1 MKHFAIA
8 LACFFVATA
17 VRADGPSPAPFGSPA
32 TTYGVAQ
39 EFNRMVALLGDDVL
53 RELVCRL
60 SYQRYTPGTLSHA
73 LNLSTDEVMRRVD
86 VLRGWGMVRPFTSD
100 SVNTII
106 ESSPGEGE
114 RTLRRWAARYCA
126 QGDACGVQIPSE
138 QMRKDSD
145 SEKLAAG
152 LGGPMT
158 HQSMPRRLKIT
169 IGTVRLLVELFD
181 TPTANAIY
189 EGLPFKS
196 SAQVWGN
203 EVYFAIPVHVPL
215 ESDAK
220 NAVEPGELA
229 FWVEGNSIAIAFG
242 PRRISRGQEIRLAAK
257 TNVWGRVVGDVRQL
271 AAVSIDEKVTVEAAE

>member
-114 RTLRRWAARYCA
+114 RTLGRPDIAPKAMPAAYKYPASKCER
-126 QGDACGVQIPSE
+126 
-138 QMRKDSD
+138 
-145 SEKLAAG
+145 
-152 LGGPMT
+152 T
-158 HQSMPRRLKIT
+158 
-169 IGTVRLLVELFD
+169 
-181 TPTANAIY
+181 
-189 EGLPFKS
+189 
-196 SAQVWGN
+196 
-203 EVYFAIPVHVPL
+203 AIP
-215 ESDAK
+215 K
-220 NAVEPGELA
+220 NWPPGLVA
-229 FWVEGNSIAIAFG
+229 
-242 PRRISRGQEIRLAAK
+242 R
-257 TNVWGRVVGDVRQL
+257 
-271 AAVSIDEKVTVEAAE
+271 